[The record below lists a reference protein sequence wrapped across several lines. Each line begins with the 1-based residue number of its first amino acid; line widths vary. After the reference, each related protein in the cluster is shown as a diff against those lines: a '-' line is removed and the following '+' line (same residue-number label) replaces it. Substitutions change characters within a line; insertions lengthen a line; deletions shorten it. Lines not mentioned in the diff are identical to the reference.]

1 MTQQTILD
9 IDPSLVRCVL
19 STPTNQA
26 SRERAGSRRGSRE
39 QSDLTARRAE
49 KSQVNCTVN
58 DVTSRTICCN
68 DNWYSL
74 WIHNLWSTFAS
85 SISSESLKLLSRT
98 SRRGLIII
106 SAVLRWRM
114 AKRGP
119 VPRTSDSSEEGDRV
133 GEHPGPR
140 GGPTRGSVKGK
151 SEIVGEAQ
159 KDAFPQC
166 FFL

>member
-1 MTQQTILD
+1 
-9 IDPSLVRCVL
+9 
-19 STPTNQA
+19 
-26 SRERAGSRRGSRE
+26 
-39 QSDLTARRAE
+39 
-49 KSQVNCTVN
+49 
-58 DVTSRTICCN
+58 
-68 DNWYSL
+68 
-74 WIHNLWSTFAS
+74 
-85 SISSESLKLLSRT
+85 
-98 SRRGLIII
+98 
-106 SAVLRWRM
+106 M

-119 VPRTSDSSEEGDRV
+119 VPRTSDSNEEGDRV